1 MTYVHD
7 IDVVCSAPRPR
18 PELYL
23 PLMAWI
29 MRKKRIADLRPG
41 DKLVDE
47 NGQVT
52 VVESKTEAKTP
63 AELYELLLQTDDGS
77 RLTVRADGDHLWPL
91 DPSKPG
97 SLPPDYT
104 GETEADSRTISEWT
118 AAGWQPVLAP
128 LAGADGT
135 AVSWTIRS
143 CSMLSAGE
151 AASSR
156 VQCVKVDSPTHTF
169 LVASPTSGDS
179 ESARAVATAL
189 AGDDT
194 GVAPATLAMGDGVTL
209 VDGKTFDSILKQSVP
224 THNCGGPLT
233 LDTPLMLAN
242 GGTVA
247 MGDVRPGMSLVSAT
261 GEATMVLST
270 SPVMVPERLFELG
283 FEPDDDAGLPEW
295 TPELLAAAE
304 SASRSVRA

>member
-1 MTYVHD
+1 MIYVHD
-7 IDVVCSAPRPR
+7 IDVVCSVSGAQS
-18 PELYL
+18 ELYL

-29 MRKKRIADLRPG
+29 MRKKRIADLEPG
-41 DKLVDE
+41 DKLIDE

-52 VVESKTEAKTP
+52 VVEFKTEAKTP
-63 AELYELLLQTDDGS
+63 VELYELLLQAGDGS
-77 RLTVRADGDHLWPL
+77 RMTVRADGDHLWPL
-91 DPSKPG
+91 DPGKPG
-97 SLPPDYT
+97 SLPPDYA
-104 GETEADSRTISEWT
+104 GETEADSRTMSEWT

-135 AVSWTIRS
+135 AVSWTVRS

-151 AASSR
+151 AASTR

-169 LVASPTSGDS
+169 LVASPTSGTGEAGTGGGAS
-179 ESARAVATAL
+179 L
-189 AGDDT
+189 AGDDA
-194 GVAPATLAMGDGVTL
+194 VPATLATDSGVTL
-209 VDGKTFDSILKQSVP
+209 VDGETLDSVLNQSVP

-233 LDTPLMLAN
+233 LDTPLMLAD

-247 MGDVRPGMSLVSAT
+247 MGDVRPGMTLVSAT
-261 GEATMVLST
+261 GEATRVLST